1 MFDQLNIQD
10 MILLI
15 LPLAVL
21 QYGLAAY
28 CIVKIVREG
37 VANLTRWAWILIC
50 LFANL
55 VGPLTFLLIG
65 RRRDAS

>member
-1 MFDQLNIQD
+1 VSSV
-10 MILLI
+10 
-15 LPLAVL
+15 A
-21 QYGLAAY
+21 GLALVAVILVGFVAF
-28 CIVKIVREG
+28 CIVDVVRREPK
-37 VANLTRWAWILIC
+37 VLPRWAWILIC

>member
-28 CIVKIVREG
+28 CIVKIVG
-37 VANLTRWAWILIC
+37 KAW
-50 LFANL
+50 
-55 VGPLTFLLIG
+55 PT
-65 RRRDAS
+65 

>member
-1 MFDQLNIQD
+1 MFDQLNTRD
-10 MILLI
+10 LILLI

-28 CIVKIVREG
+28 CIVKIAREG

-50 LFANL
+50 LLVNL

-65 RRRDAS
+65 RRRDAA